1 MSEIIVKLPGADAPG
16 FLRRMQKSRSLLNSI
31 DATQGFDAVYATWD
45 AIVEWLIGEGF
56 VTAPAAEDEDA
67 VREAMLDMSQNDIV
81 VILWAL
87 AGISI
92 ERKAPVTVDPQ
103 NAA

>member
-1 MSEIIVKLPGADAPG
+1 MNEIVVKLPGADAPG

-45 AIVEWLIGEGF
+45 AIVDWLVGEGF
-56 VTAPAAEDEDA
+56 VMAPDGVD

-92 ERKAPVTVDPQ
+92 ERKAAVTVDPQ
-103 NAA
+103 SAA

>member
-45 AIVEWLIGEGF
+45 AIAEWLISEGF
-56 VTAPAAEDEDA
+56 VTATDGAD
-67 VREAMLDMSQNDIV
+67 VHEAMLDMSQNDIV

-92 ERKAPVTVDPQ
+92 ERKATPAVDPQ

>member
-1 MSEIIVKLPGADAPG
+1 MSEIIIKLPGADAPG
-16 FLRRMQKSRSLLNSI
+16 FLRRMQKSRSLLNNI

-45 AIVEWLIGEGF
+45 AIIDWLVGEGY
-56 VTAPAAEDEDA
+56 VTAPDGLD

-81 VILWAL
+81 IILWSL

-92 ERKAPVTVDPQ
+92 ERKVTPAVDPQ

>member
-1 MSEIIVKLPGADAPG
+1 MSEIVVNLPGADAPG
-16 FLRRMQKSRSLLNSI
+16 FLRRMAKSRSFLNSF
-31 DATQGFDAVYATWD
+31 DASQGFDAVYGTWD
-45 AIVEWLIGEGF
+45 AIVDWLITDGF
-56 VTAPAAEDEDA
+56 VTAPAGTD

-92 ERKAPVTVDPQ
+92 DRKTPSVVDPP